1 MFSDDPVRYE
11 FMLFH
16 YEKYQSVP
24 LEVEHIHQ
32 CTKKRQ

>member
-11 FMLFH
+11 FMLLQ

-32 CTKKRQ
+32 CTKKWQ